1 MQDLKMLSAS
11 CSSVCHTSEFDIKL
25 SKFGLPVPYEVKIEI
40 PHRSK
45 NKEQLKRN
53 IWRHK
58 KRFGLIV
65 YKLIENE
72 NFKNFTLLTFT
83 SSQHY
88 KSIEYN
94 RGMNRV
100 RRVFNYYGVNRINC
114 SEYTE
119 NGYKHC
125 HTLISNIDIEK
136 LLQSASFKRF
146 CNSYKLTDDDYKG
159 LQVRSMQEILFSR
172 WLASKWGLGFVDVLS
187 EAKAL
192 YLLEYFKKSYSRVS
206 YSGGYKKF
214 YQGLTSLVVI
224 GYNNSVQ
231 KIKLKFQVP
240 LFFIKQVVNS
250 ARNSYLAL
258 SRLLASYRFYQDR
271 YDYLSSIK
279 FLTASQL
286 KQLDYYSEKL
296 GIILG
301 Y

>member
-1 MQDLKMLSAS
+1 MLSAS

-25 SKFGLPVPYEVKIEI
+25 SKFGLPAPYKMKIEI

-45 NKEQLKRN
+45 NKKQLKRRV
-53 IWRHK
+53 WMHK

-65 YKLIENE
+65 YKLMQDKK
-72 NFKNFTLLTFT
+72 FKDFTLLTYT
-83 SSQHY
+83 SSEHY

-94 RGMNRV
+94 RGVNRN
-100 RRVFNYYGVNRINC
+100 RRLFNYYDVNRINC

-136 LLQSASFKRF
+136 LFQSASFKRF
-146 CNSYKLTDDDYKG
+146 CNSYKLTADDYKG
-159 LQVRSMQEILFSR
+159 LQVRSMQEVLLSR

-214 YQGLTSLVVI
+214 YQGFTSLVVI
-224 GYNNSVQ
+224 GYNNSIQ

-240 LFFIKQVVNS
+240 IFFVKQVVNS
-250 ARNSYLAL
+250 ARDSYLAMT
-258 SRLLASYRFYQDR
+258 RLLASYRFYQGR
-271 YDYLSSIK
+271 YDYLRHLK
-279 FLTASQL
+279 FLTALQL
-286 KQLDYYSEKL
+286 KQLDYYTEKL

-301 Y
+301 L